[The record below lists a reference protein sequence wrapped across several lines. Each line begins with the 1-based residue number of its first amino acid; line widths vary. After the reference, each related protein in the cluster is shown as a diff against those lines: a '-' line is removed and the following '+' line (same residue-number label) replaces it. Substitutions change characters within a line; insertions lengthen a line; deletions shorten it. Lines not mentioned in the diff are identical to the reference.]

1 MNKKVDSEKSKKHK
15 QPRITQFVPELKDIE
30 KSPYYLDLKPI
41 LKWVGGK
48 RGLIPHYDKYFPI
61 SFNKYYEPFLGG
73 GAVFFHLL
81 TKGRIQKAKLTDI
94 NEELLNVYNVIKT
107 SVEDLIQEL
116 KSGKYINDKEVFY
129 NIRAEELSD
138 PILRA
143 ARLIYL
149 NRTCY
154 NGLYRVNKQGKF
166 NVPYGK
172 YPKNVRIF
180 DEKNMRNVSESFQN
194 IVLTIEDFEEA
205 VKDTKKGD
213 FVYLDPPYVP
223 LTDTAYFTDY
233 TSEGF
238 GIKEHERLAKVFRKL
253 DKRGCLVM
261 ESNSSA
267 SIIWELYEGFDIQTV
282 HAKRYI
288 SCDPNGRGGVKETFI
303 RNFKTNSE
311 D

>member
-1 MNKKVDSEKSKKHK
+1 MPPNNDKRTTQKQSRLTSYTEKNTE
-15 QPRITQFVPELKDIE
+15 PRNVEYVIQTTPL
-30 KSPYYLDLKPI
+30 

-48 RGLIPHYDKYFPI
+48 RGLIKHYDKFFPI
-61 SFNKYYEPFLGG
+61 SFNRYYEPFFGG
-73 GAVFFHLL
+73 GAVYFHLL
-81 TKGRIQKAKLTDI
+81 SKGRIQKAKLSDI
-94 NEELLNVYNVIKT
+94 NKELLNVYTVIKT
-107 SVEDLIQEL
+107 SVEALIREL
-116 KSGKYINDKEVFY
+116 KSGKYVNDKEVFY

-143 ARLIYL
+143 TRLIYL

-194 IVLTIEDFEEA
+194 VVLTDEDFEKA
-205 VKDTKKGD
+205 VKNARKDD
-213 FVYLDPPYVP
+213 FVYFDPPYVP

-238 GIKEHERLAKVFRKL
+238 GIKEQERLAKVFREL
-253 DKRGCLVM
+253 DERGCLVM

-267 SIIWELYEGFDIQTV
+267 SIIGELYKGFDIQTV

-303 RNFKTNSE
+303 RNYKTKAK